1 MGKPSNKDIA
11 KAFGQALRESRVAKG
26 ASQEEIAL
34 SAEMDRTYISWLERE
49 LRQPTLG
56 TLFSVSEVVGV
67 TPEALVT
74 QTLAILGKRR

>member
-1 MGKPSNKDIA
+1 
-11 KAFGQALRESRVAKG
+11 L
-26 ASQEEIAL
+26 
-34 SAEMDRTYISWLERE
+34 LERG